1 MYLSDIKRDDR
12 FEGYLIV
19 RSAEQRASANGKNYL
34 DMTLADKS
42 GSINAKMWDGTVQ
55 PPLAGSIVKVRAT
68 GNEFNGRMQLRVE
81 KIRAA
86 ESRDQVDMSAL
97 IPCAPRDPNEMLGEV
112 VRAADHI
119 ADPDLRRITCELL
132 DRAGDK
138 LLTFPAAKQMHH
150 AERSGLLH
158 HTTTMLRAANAIMSV
173 YPQLNASLLIA
184 GVIVHD
190 LAKIDEM
197 DADTLGLVSDYS
209 VDGKLIGHIVRGVV
223 NIQLAAEKT
232 KANPGKALLLQH
244 MVLSHHGIPEY
255 GSPLAPK
262 FPEAEVLNTIDTL
275 DARLY
280 EMDEALSRARPS
292 RPGGMTFGEEMHAL
306 ANPQCKVNT
315 IAEALPF
322 YMEIIEYHAKKGWG
336 SASFATWVDSKD
348 GARAEEMPK
357 LKLTHAEEL
366 ARLLGSQGLAVGVKP
381 GDLTGTYVVTVNW

>member
-1 MYLSDIKRDDR
+1 MYLADIKRDDR

-86 ESRDQVDMSAL
+86 ESRDAVDMSTL
-97 IPCAPRDPNEMLGEV
+97 IPCAPRDPKEMLDEV

-119 ADPDLRRITCELL
+119 ADPDLRKITCELL

-150 AERSGLLH
+150 AERGGLLH
-158 HTTTMLRAANAIMSV
+158 HTTTMLRAANAIMTV
-173 YPQLNASLLIA
+173 YPQLNANLLTA

-232 KANPGKALLLQH
+232 KASPGKALLLQH

-280 EMDEALSRARPS
+280 EMDEALSRAI
-292 RPGGMTFGEEMHAL
+292 PGGFSE
-306 ANPQCKVNT
+306 KV
-315 IAEALPF
+315 
-322 YMEIIEYHAKKGWG
+322 WG
-336 SASFATWVDSKD
+336 LDNRQLYRIPEDEV
-348 GARAEEMPK
+348 E
-357 LKLTHAEEL
+357 
-366 ARLLGSQGLAVGVKP
+366 
-381 GDLTGTYVVTVNW
+381 

>member
-86 ESRDQVDMSAL
+86 ESRDAVDMSTL
-97 IPCAPRDPNEMLGEV
+97 IPCAPRDPKKMLDEV

-119 ADPDLRRITCELL
+119 ADPDLRKITCELL

-150 AERSGLLH
+150 AERGGLLH
-158 HTTTMLRAANAIMSV
+158 HTTTMLRAANAIMTV
-173 YPQLNASLLIA
+173 YPQLNASLLTA

-232 KANPGKALLLQH
+232 KASPGKALLLQH

-280 EMDEALSRARPS
+280 EMDEALSRAI
-292 RPGGMTFGEEMHAL
+292 PGGFSE
-306 ANPQCKVNT
+306 KV
-315 IAEALPF
+315 
-322 YMEIIEYHAKKGWG
+322 WG
-336 SASFATWVDSKD
+336 LDNRQLYRIPEDEV
-348 GARAEEMPK
+348 E
-357 LKLTHAEEL
+357 
-366 ARLLGSQGLAVGVKP
+366 
-381 GDLTGTYVVTVNW
+381 

>member
-1 MYLSDIKRDDR
+1 MYLADIKRDDR

-81 KIRAA
+81 KIRVA
-86 ESRDQVDMSAL
+86 ESRDAVDMSTL
-97 IPCAPRDPNEMLGEV
+97 IPCAPRDPKEMLDEV

-119 ADPDLRRITCELL
+119 ADPDLRKITCELL

-150 AERSGLLH
+150 AERGGLLH
-158 HTTTMLRAANAIMSV
+158 HTTTMLRAANAIMTV
-173 YPQLNASLLIA
+173 YPQLNASLLTA

-232 KANPGKALLLQH
+232 KASPGKALLLQH

-280 EMDEALSRARPS
+280 EMNEALSRAI
-292 RPGGMTFGEEMHAL
+292 PGGFSE
-306 ANPQCKVNT
+306 KV
-315 IAEALPF
+315 
-322 YMEIIEYHAKKGWG
+322 WG
-336 SASFATWVDSKD
+336 LDNRQLYRIPEDEV
-348 GARAEEMPK
+348 E
-357 LKLTHAEEL
+357 
-366 ARLLGSQGLAVGVKP
+366 
-381 GDLTGTYVVTVNW
+381 

>member
-1 MYLSDIKRDDR
+1 MKN
-12 FEGYLIV
+12 
-19 RSAEQRASANGKNYL
+19 SAEQRASANGKNYL

-86 ESRDQVDMSAL
+86 ESRDAVDMSTL
-97 IPCAPRDPNEMLGEV
+97 IPCAPRDPKEMLDEV

-119 ADPDLRRITCELL
+119 ADPDLRKITCELL

-150 AERSGLLH
+150 AERGGLLH
-158 HTTTMLRAANAIMSV
+158 HTTTMLRAANAIMTV
-173 YPQLNASLLIA
+173 YPQLNASLLTA

-232 KANPGKALLLQH
+232 KASPGKALLLQH

-280 EMDEALSRARPS
+280 EMDEALSRAI
-292 RPGGMTFGEEMHAL
+292 PGGFSE
-306 ANPQCKVNT
+306 KV
-315 IAEALPF
+315 
-322 YMEIIEYHAKKGWG
+322 WG
-336 SASFATWVDSKD
+336 LDNRQLYRIPEDEV
-348 GARAEEMPK
+348 E
-357 LKLTHAEEL
+357 
-366 ARLLGSQGLAVGVKP
+366 
-381 GDLTGTYVVTVNW
+381 

>member
-158 HTTTMLRAANAIMSV
+158 HTTTMLRAAYAIMSV

-190 LAKIDEM
+190 LAKLDEM

-209 VDGKLIGHIVRGVV
+209 VDGKLIGPIVRGVV

-280 EMDEALSRARPS
+280 EMDEALSRAI
-292 RPGGMTFGEEMHAL
+292 PGGFSE
-306 ANPQCKVNT
+306 KV
-315 IAEALPF
+315 
-322 YMEIIEYHAKKGWG
+322 WG
-336 SASFATWVDSKD
+336 LDNRQLYRIPED
-348 GARAEEMPK
+348 E
-357 LKLTHAEEL
+357 
-366 ARLLGSQGLAVGVKP
+366 VK
-381 GDLTGTYVVTVNW
+381 

>member
-55 PPLAGSIVKVRAT
+55 PPLAGSIVKVRAM

-86 ESRDQVDMSAL
+86 ESRDPVDMSAL

-280 EMDEALSRARPS
+280 EMDEALSRAI
-292 RPGGMTFGEEMHAL
+292 PGGFSE
-306 ANPQCKVNT
+306 KV
-315 IAEALPF
+315 
-322 YMEIIEYHAKKGWG
+322 WG
-336 SASFATWVDSKD
+336 LDNRQLYRIPED
-348 GARAEEMPK
+348 E
-357 LKLTHAEEL
+357 
-366 ARLLGSQGLAVGVKP
+366 VK
-381 GDLTGTYVVTVNW
+381 

>member
-1 MYLSDIKRDDR
+1 MYLAEIKRDDR

-34 DMTLADKS
+34 DMTLADKT

-86 ESRDQVDMSAL
+86 ESRDAVDMSTL
-97 IPCAPRDPNEMLGEV
+97 IPCAPRDPREMREEII
-112 VRAADHI
+112 RAADHI
-119 ADPDLRRITCELL
+119 ADKDLRLITCELL
-132 DRAGDK
+132 DRAGDQ

-158 HTTTMLRAANAIMSV
+158 HMTTMLRTANAIMSV
-173 YPQLNASLLIA
+173 YPQLNPSLLTA

-209 VDGKLIGHIVRGVV
+209 VDGKLLGHIVRGVV

-280 EMDEALSRARPS
+280 EMDEALSRAI
-292 RPGGMTFGEEMHAL
+292 PGGFSE
-306 ANPQCKVNT
+306 KV
-315 IAEALPF
+315 
-322 YMEIIEYHAKKGWG
+322 WG
-336 SASFATWVDSKD
+336 LDNRQLYRIPED
-348 GARAEEMPK
+348 E
-357 LKLTHAEEL
+357 
-366 ARLLGSQGLAVGVKP
+366 VK
-381 GDLTGTYVVTVNW
+381 

>member
-280 EMDEALSRARPS
+280 EMDEALSRAI
-292 RPGGMTFGEEMHAL
+292 PGGFSE
-306 ANPQCKVNT
+306 KV
-315 IAEALPF
+315 
-322 YMEIIEYHAKKGWG
+322 WG
-336 SASFATWVDSKD
+336 LDNRQLYRIPEDEDK
-348 GARAEEMPK
+348 
-357 LKLTHAEEL
+357 
-366 ARLLGSQGLAVGVKP
+366 
-381 GDLTGTYVVTVNW
+381 

>member
-1 MYLSDIKRDDR
+1 MYLAEIKRDDR

-86 ESRDQVDMSAL
+86 ESRDAVDMSTL
-97 IPCAPRDPNEMLGEV
+97 IPCAPRDPREMREEII
-112 VRAADHI
+112 RAADHI
-119 ADPDLRRITCELL
+119 ADKDLRLITCELL
-132 DRAGDK
+132 DRAGDQ

-158 HTTTMLRAANAIMSV
+158 HMTTMLRAANAIMSV
-173 YPQLNASLLIA
+173 YPQLNPSLLTA
-184 GVIVHD
+184 GVIVND

-209 VDGKLIGHIVRGVV
+209 VDGKLLGHIVRGVV

-232 KANPGKALLLQH
+232 KASPAKALLLQH
-244 MVLSHHGIPEY
+244 MVLSHHGIPDY
-255 GSPLAPK
+255 GSPIAPK

-275 DARLY
+275 DARLF
-280 EMDEALSRARPS
+280 EMDESLSRAM
-292 RPGGMTFGEEMHAL
+292 PGGFSE
-306 ANPQCKVNT
+306 KV
-315 IAEALPF
+315 
-322 YMEIIEYHAKKGWG
+322 WG
-336 SASFATWVDSKD
+336 LDNRQLYRIPEDEVE
-348 GARAEEMPK
+348 R
-357 LKLTHAEEL
+357 
-366 ARLLGSQGLAVGVKP
+366 
-381 GDLTGTYVVTVNW
+381 

>member
-1 MYLSDIKRDDR
+1 MYLADIKRDDR

-86 ESRDQVDMSAL
+86 ESRDAVDMSTL
-97 IPCAPRDPNEMLGEV
+97 IPCAPRDPKEMLDEV

-119 ADPDLRRITCELL
+119 ADPDLRKITCELL
-132 DRAGDK
+132 DRSGDK

-150 AERSGLLH
+150 AERGGLLH
-158 HTTTMLRAANAIMSV
+158 HTTTMLRAANAIMTV
-173 YPQLNASLLIA
+173 YPQLNASLLTA

-232 KANPGKALLLQH
+232 KASPGKALLLQH

-280 EMDEALSRARPS
+280 EMNEALSRAI
-292 RPGGMTFGEEMHAL
+292 PGGFSE
-306 ANPQCKVNT
+306 KV
-315 IAEALPF
+315 
-322 YMEIIEYHAKKGWG
+322 WG
-336 SASFATWVDSKD
+336 LDNRQLYRIPEDEV
-348 GARAEEMPK
+348 E
-357 LKLTHAEEL
+357 
-366 ARLLGSQGLAVGVKP
+366 
-381 GDLTGTYVVTVNW
+381 

>member
-150 AERSGLLH
+150 AERGGLLH
-158 HTTTMLRAANAIMSV
+158 HTTTMLRAANAIMTV
-173 YPQLNASLLIA
+173 YPQLNASLLTA

-232 KANPGKALLLQH
+232 KASPGKALLLQH

-280 EMDEALSRARPS
+280 EMDEALSRAI
-292 RPGGMTFGEEMHAL
+292 PGGFSD
-306 ANPQCKVNT
+306 KV
-315 IAEALPF
+315 
-322 YMEIIEYHAKKGWG
+322 WG
-336 SASFATWVDSKD
+336 LDNRQLYRIPEDEV
-348 GARAEEMPK
+348 E
-357 LKLTHAEEL
+357 
-366 ARLLGSQGLAVGVKP
+366 
-381 GDLTGTYVVTVNW
+381 

>member
-1 MYLSDIKRDDR
+1 MYLADIKRDDR

-86 ESRDQVDMSAL
+86 ESRDAVDMSTL
-97 IPCAPRDPNEMLGEV
+97 IPCAPRDPKEMLDEV

-119 ADPDLRRITCELL
+119 ADPDLRKITCELL
-132 DRAGDK
+132 DLAGDK

-150 AERSGLLH
+150 AERGGLLH
-158 HTTTMLRAANAIMSV
+158 HTTTMLRAANAIMTV
-173 YPQLNASLLIA
+173 YPQLNASLLTA
-184 GVIVHD
+184 GVIIHD

-232 KANPGKALLLQH
+232 KASPGKALLLQH

-280 EMDEALSRARPS
+280 EMDEALSRAI
-292 RPGGMTFGEEMHAL
+292 PGGFSE
-306 ANPQCKVNT
+306 KV
-315 IAEALPF
+315 
-322 YMEIIEYHAKKGWG
+322 WG
-336 SASFATWVDSKD
+336 LDNRQLYRIPEDEV
-348 GARAEEMPK
+348 E
-357 LKLTHAEEL
+357 
-366 ARLLGSQGLAVGVKP
+366 
-381 GDLTGTYVVTVNW
+381 

>member
-209 VDGKLIGHIVRGVV
+209 MDGKLIGHIVRGVV

-280 EMDEALSRARPS
+280 EMDEALSRAI
-292 RPGGMTFGEEMHAL
+292 PGGFSE
-306 ANPQCKVNT
+306 KV
-315 IAEALPF
+315 
-322 YMEIIEYHAKKGWG
+322 WG
-336 SASFATWVDSKD
+336 LDNRQLYRIPEDEVE
-348 GARAEEMPK
+348 R
-357 LKLTHAEEL
+357 
-366 ARLLGSQGLAVGVKP
+366 
-381 GDLTGTYVVTVNW
+381 

>member
-1 MYLSDIKRDDR
+1 MYLADIKRDDR

-86 ESRDQVDMSAL
+86 ESRDAVDMSTL
-97 IPCAPRDPNEMLGEV
+97 IPCAPRDPREMREEIIPKNIIMVGPTGVGKTE
-112 VRAADHI
+112 I
-119 ADPDLRRITCELL
+119 ARRLAKLVLDL
-132 DRAGDK
+132 AGDK

-150 AERSGLLH
+150 AERGGLLH
-158 HTTTMLRAANAIMSV
+158 HTTTMLRAANAIMTV
-173 YPQLNASLLIA
+173 YPQLNASLLTA

-232 KANPGKALLLQH
+232 KASPGKALLLQH

-280 EMDEALSRARPS
+280 EMDEALSRAI
-292 RPGGMTFGEEMHAL
+292 PGGFSE
-306 ANPQCKVNT
+306 KV
-315 IAEALPF
+315 
-322 YMEIIEYHAKKGWG
+322 WG
-336 SASFATWVDSKD
+336 LDNRQLYRIPEDEV
-348 GARAEEMPK
+348 E
-357 LKLTHAEEL
+357 
-366 ARLLGSQGLAVGVKP
+366 
-381 GDLTGTYVVTVNW
+381 

>member
-1 MYLSDIKRDDR
+1 MHLADINRDDR

-86 ESRDQVDMSAL
+86 ESRDAVDMSTL
-97 IPCAPRDPNEMLGEV
+97 IPCAPRDPKEMLDEV

-119 ADPDLRRITCELL
+119 ADPDLRKITCELL

-150 AERSGLLH
+150 AERGGLLH
-158 HTTTMLRAANAIMSV
+158 HTTTMLRAANAIMTV
-173 YPQLNASLLIA
+173 YPQLNASLLTA

-232 KANPGKALLLQH
+232 KASPGKALLLQH

-280 EMDEALSRARPS
+280 EMDEALSRAI
-292 RPGGMTFGEEMHAL
+292 PGGFSE
-306 ANPQCKVNT
+306 KV
-315 IAEALPF
+315 
-322 YMEIIEYHAKKGWG
+322 WG
-336 SASFATWVDSKD
+336 LDNRQLYRIPEDEV
-348 GARAEEMPK
+348 E
-357 LKLTHAEEL
+357 
-366 ARLLGSQGLAVGVKP
+366 
-381 GDLTGTYVVTVNW
+381 

>member
-1 MYLSDIKRDDR
+1 MYLADIKRDDR

-81 KIRAA
+81 KIRVA
-86 ESRDQVDMSAL
+86 ESRDAVDMSTL
-97 IPCAPRDPNEMLGEV
+97 IPCAPRDPKEMLDEV

-119 ADPDLRRITCELL
+119 ADPDLRKITCELL

-150 AERSGLLH
+150 AERGGLLH
-158 HTTTMLRAANAIMSV
+158 HTTTMLRAANAIMTV
-173 YPQLNASLLIA
+173 YPQLNTSLLTA

-232 KANPGKALLLQH
+232 KASPGKALLLQH

-280 EMDEALSRARPS
+280 EMNEALSRAI
-292 RPGGMTFGEEMHAL
+292 PGGFSE
-306 ANPQCKVNT
+306 KV
-315 IAEALPF
+315 
-322 YMEIIEYHAKKGWG
+322 WG
-336 SASFATWVDSKD
+336 LDNRQLYRIPEDEV
-348 GARAEEMPK
+348 E
-357 LKLTHAEEL
+357 
-366 ARLLGSQGLAVGVKP
+366 
-381 GDLTGTYVVTVNW
+381 

>member
-1 MYLSDIKRDDR
+1 MYLADIKRDDR

-19 RSAEQRASANGKNYL
+19 RSAEQRDSANGKNYL

-86 ESRDQVDMSAL
+86 ESRDAVDMSTL
-97 IPCAPRDPNEMLGEV
+97 IPCAPRDPKEMLDEV

-119 ADPDLRRITCELL
+119 ADPDLRKITCELL

-150 AERSGLLH
+150 AERGGLLH
-158 HTTTMLRAANAIMSV
+158 HTTTMLRAANAIMTV
-173 YPQLNASLLIA
+173 YPQLNASLLTA

-232 KANPGKALLLQH
+232 KASPGKALLLQH

-262 FPEAEVLNTIDTL
+262 FPEAEVLNAIDTL

-280 EMDEALSRARPS
+280 EMNEALSRAI
-292 RPGGMTFGEEMHAL
+292 PGGFSE
-306 ANPQCKVNT
+306 KV
-315 IAEALPF
+315 
-322 YMEIIEYHAKKGWG
+322 WG
-336 SASFATWVDSKD
+336 LDNRQLYRIPEDEV
-348 GARAEEMPK
+348 E
-357 LKLTHAEEL
+357 
-366 ARLLGSQGLAVGVKP
+366 
-381 GDLTGTYVVTVNW
+381 

>member
-1 MYLSDIKRDDR
+1 MYLSDIKRDAR

-280 EMDEALSRARPS
+280 EMDEALSRAI
-292 RPGGMTFGEEMHAL
+292 PGGFSEKVWGLDNRQLYRIPEE
-306 ANPQCKVNT
+306 
-315 IAEALPF
+315 E
-322 YMEIIEYHAKKGWG
+322 
-336 SASFATWVDSKD
+336 
-348 GARAEEMPK
+348 
-357 LKLTHAEEL
+357 
-366 ARLLGSQGLAVGVKP
+366 VK
-381 GDLTGTYVVTVNW
+381 

>member
-1 MYLSDIKRDDR
+1 MYLADIKRDDR

-86 ESRDQVDMSAL
+86 ENHDPVDMSAL

-150 AERSGLLH
+150 AERGGLLH
-158 HTTTMLRAANAIMSV
+158 HTTTMLRAANAIMTV
-173 YPQLNASLLIA
+173 YPQLNASLLTA

-232 KANPGKALLLQH
+232 KASPGKALLLQH

-280 EMDEALSRARPS
+280 EMNEALSRAI
-292 RPGGMTFGEEMHAL
+292 PGGFSE
-306 ANPQCKVNT
+306 KV
-315 IAEALPF
+315 
-322 YMEIIEYHAKKGWG
+322 WG
-336 SASFATWVDSKD
+336 LDNRQLYRIPEDEV
-348 GARAEEMPK
+348 E
-357 LKLTHAEEL
+357 
-366 ARLLGSQGLAVGVKP
+366 
-381 GDLTGTYVVTVNW
+381 

>member
-1 MYLSDIKRDDR
+1 MYLADIKRDDR

-86 ESRDQVDMSAL
+86 ESRDAVDMSTL
-97 IPCAPRDPNEMLGEV
+97 IPCAPRDPKEMLDEV
-112 VRAADHI
+112 VRAVDHI
-119 ADPDLRRITCELL
+119 ADPDLRKITCELL

-150 AERSGLLH
+150 AERGGLLH
-158 HTTTMLRAANAIMSV
+158 HTTTMLRAANAIMTV
-173 YPQLNASLLIA
+173 YPQLNASLLTA

-232 KANPGKALLLQH
+232 KASPGKALLLQH

-280 EMDEALSRARPS
+280 EMDEALSRAI
-292 RPGGMTFGEEMHAL
+292 PGGFSE
-306 ANPQCKVNT
+306 KV
-315 IAEALPF
+315 
-322 YMEIIEYHAKKGWG
+322 WG
-336 SASFATWVDSKD
+336 LDNRQLYRIPEDEV
-348 GARAEEMPK
+348 E
-357 LKLTHAEEL
+357 
-366 ARLLGSQGLAVGVKP
+366 
-381 GDLTGTYVVTVNW
+381 

>member
-119 ADPDLRRITCELL
+119 ADPDLRRITCELR

-138 LLTFPAAKQMHH
+138 LLTFPAAKQMLH

-280 EMDEALSRARPS
+280 EMDEALSRAI
-292 RPGGMTFGEEMHAL
+292 PGGFSE
-306 ANPQCKVNT
+306 KV
-315 IAEALPF
+315 
-322 YMEIIEYHAKKGWG
+322 WG
-336 SASFATWVDSKD
+336 LDNRQLYRIPED
-348 GARAEEMPK
+348 E
-357 LKLTHAEEL
+357 
-366 ARLLGSQGLAVGVKP
+366 VK
-381 GDLTGTYVVTVNW
+381 

>member
-19 RSAEQRASANGKNYL
+19 SSAEQRASANGKNYL

-86 ESRDQVDMSAL
+86 ENRDPVDMSAL

-280 EMDEALSRARPS
+280 EMDEALSRAI
-292 RPGGMTFGEEMHAL
+292 PGGFSE
-306 ANPQCKVNT
+306 KV
-315 IAEALPF
+315 
-322 YMEIIEYHAKKGWG
+322 WG
-336 SASFATWVDSKD
+336 LDNRQLYRIPED
-348 GARAEEMPK
+348 E
-357 LKLTHAEEL
+357 
-366 ARLLGSQGLAVGVKP
+366 VK
-381 GDLTGTYVVTVNW
+381 

>member
-86 ESRDQVDMSAL
+86 ESRDPVDMSAL

-232 KANPGKALLLQH
+232 KASPGKALLLQH

-280 EMDEALSRARPS
+280 EMDEALSRAI
-292 RPGGMTFGEEMHAL
+292 PGGFSE
-306 ANPQCKVNT
+306 KV
-315 IAEALPF
+315 
-322 YMEIIEYHAKKGWG
+322 WG
-336 SASFATWVDSKD
+336 LDNRQLYRIPED
-348 GARAEEMPK
+348 E
-357 LKLTHAEEL
+357 
-366 ARLLGSQGLAVGVKP
+366 VK
-381 GDLTGTYVVTVNW
+381 

>member
-1 MYLSDIKRDDR
+1 MYLADIKRDDR

-86 ESRDQVDMSAL
+86 ESRDAVDMSTL
-97 IPCAPRDPNEMLGEV
+97 IPCAPRDPKEMLDEV

-119 ADPDLRRITCELL
+119 ADPDLRKITCELL

-150 AERSGLLH
+150 AERGGLLH
-158 HTTTMLRAANAIMSV
+158 HTTTMLRAANAIMTV
-173 YPQLNASLLIA
+173 YPQLNASLLTA

-209 VDGKLIGHIVRGVV
+209 VVANSSATSSAAWSTFSSPPKRRKPAPVKPCCFSTWCSLTTAFPNTAVR
-223 NIQLAAEKT
+223 LRR
-232 KANPGKALLLQH
+232 
-244 MVLSHHGIPEY
+244 S
-255 GSPLAPK
+255 SR
-262 FPEAEVLNTIDTL
+262 EAEVLNTIDTL

-280 EMDEALSRARPS
+280 EMNEALSRAI
-292 RPGGMTFGEEMHAL
+292 PGGFSE
-306 ANPQCKVNT
+306 KV
-315 IAEALPF
+315 
-322 YMEIIEYHAKKGWG
+322 WG
-336 SASFATWVDSKD
+336 LDNRQLYRIPEDEV
-348 GARAEEMPK
+348 E
-357 LKLTHAEEL
+357 
-366 ARLLGSQGLAVGVKP
+366 
-381 GDLTGTYVVTVNW
+381 